1 MARKPTDGSGR
12 QANGSPA
19 TLGWIEQAEAV
30 TEALRPLDR
39 VAVEMEG
46 KWGVGRLVRL
56 VSPEMAARFGSA
68 KDKLNDAIRANDGES
83 VANRAA
89 VLIRGWQALDN
100 AATEAGCEALP
111 LRTVAVQHNGRSYVV
126 AWDGGDVHKAAK
138 LSRSPENVV
147 SVHELLVA
155 YEALKSKIDGVKQ
168 AFPGAEVI
176 KVSIPPGGDAL
187 PF

>member
-1 MARKPTDGSGR
+1 MARKPVDGSGR
-12 QANGSPA
+12 QAMGSPA
-19 TLGWIEQAEAV
+19 TLVWIEQAEAV

-56 VSPEMAARFGSA
+56 VSPELAARFGSA

-89 VLIRGWQALDN
+89 VLIRGWQALDK
-100 AATEAGCEALP
+100 AATETGCEALP
-111 LRTVAVQHNGRSYVV
+111 LRTIAVQHNGRAYVV
-126 AWDGGDVHKAAK
+126 AWDNGDVHKAAK
-138 LSRSPENVV
+138 LSRTPENVV

-155 YEALKSKIDGVKQ
+155 YEALRNRLDGVKQ
-168 AFPGAEVI
+168 AFPGAEVTR
-176 KVSIPPGGDAL
+176 VSIPPGGDAL

>member
-1 MARKPTDGSGR
+1 MARKPTEGSGR
-12 QANGSPA
+12 QATGSGVG
-19 TLGWIEQAEAV
+19 TVWIEQAEAV
-30 TEALRPLDR
+30 TDALRPLDR
-39 VAVEMEG
+39 IAVEMEG

-56 VSPEMAARFGSA
+56 VTPDMAARFGSA
-68 KDKLNDAIRANDGES
+68 KDKLNEAIRSNDGQA

-89 VLIRGWQALDN
+89 IMIRGWQALDK

-111 LRTVAVQHNGRSYVV
+111 LRTVAVQHNGRAYVV

-138 LSRSPENVV
+138 LSRTPENVV

-155 YEALKSKIDGVKQ
+155 YEALRNRLDGVKQ
-168 AFPGAEVI
+168 AFPGAEV
-176 KVSIPPGGDAL
+176 VRATLSPGGDAL

>member
-12 QANGSPA
+12 QAMGSGVG
-19 TLGWIEQAEAV
+19 TVWIEQAEAV

-39 VAVEMEG
+39 IAVEMEG
-46 KWGVGRLVRL
+46 KWGVGRLQRL

-68 KDKLNDAIRANDGES
+68 KDKLNDAIRANDGEA

-89 VLIRGWQALDN
+89 VLIRGWQALDK

-111 LRTVAVQHNGRSYVV
+111 LRTVAVQHNGRAYVI
-126 AWDGGDVHKAAK
+126 AWDNGDVHKAAK

-147 SVHELLVA
+147 SVHELLIA
-155 YEALKSKIDGVKQ
+155 YEAFKSKIDGVKQ